1 MRTCQILGLILAIPL
16 AGQTPSPDVLKQ
28 AAAEVVD
35 SRRVFTQQM
44 VDSIF
49 SFAELGYQE
58 TETSAYVTGL
68 LEKEG
73 FTVTRGVAGMP
84 TAWVAS
90 WGTGKPVIGLMA
102 DIDGLPETSQKPGVA
117 YRDPLI
123 PNGPGHG
130 EGHNAGQAVNVTAA
144 LAVKGLMQ
152 RYNIPGTIRLYP
164 GVAEELLGSRT
175 YMVNAGL
182 FKDLDIMLSSHISS
196 DFATAWGF
204 PNGSGLVSTQ
214 YSFHGVSAH
223 GAGSPWRGKSAL
235 DAVELMNVGWNY
247 RREHLRP
254 EHRSHY
260 VIVHG
265 GDQPNVVPPEATVW
279 YFFREWD
286 YARINELHAIGTK
299 IAKAAAEMTDTT
311 MTEQVLGAAWPGAF
325 NKPLAEALMTNIQK
339 IGMPQWS
346 AVDQLLARGSQKMMG
361 VTDSGLPEKAGTL
374 SEGRMGGNAGSDDIA
389 EVSWNV
395 PTVVLRYPGNI
406 PGMIGHHWSSGIAMA
421 TPIAHKGATAGA
433 KAHAMTILDLLTK
446 PELLAAS
453 KAAFAEQTKDVKWQS
468 LIPPTTKPPVDFN
481 REKMERVRPQLQ
493 KLRFDPTKYQTYLE
507 QLGIKYPTLQDTA
520 AAPR

>member
-1 MRTCQILGLILAIPL
+1 MLVRQALAAILVFPL
-16 AGQTPSPDVLKQ
+16 AAQVPSTEVLKQ
-28 AAAEVVD
+28 AAAEMVD
-35 SRRVFTQQM
+35 GRRVFTQQF
-44 VDSIF
+44 VDSVF
-49 SFAELGYQE
+49 SFSELGYQE
-58 TETSAYVTGL
+58 TETSAYVTGI

-84 TAWVAS
+84 TAWVAQ
-90 WGTGKPVIGLMA
+90 WGSGKPVIGLMA

-117 YRDPLI
+117 FHDPLI

-130 EGHNAGQAVNVTAA
+130 EGHNAGQALNVTAA
-144 LAVKGLMQ
+144 LAVKSLMQ
-152 RYNIPGTIRLYP
+152 RYKIPGAIRLYP

-196 DFATAWGF
+196 EFGTAWGF
-204 PNGSGLVSTQ
+204 PNGSGMVSTQ

-223 GAGSPWRGKSAL
+223 AAGSPWRGHSAL

-286 YARINELHAIGTK
+286 FERINELHAIGSK
-299 IAKAAAEMTDTT
+299 IAKAAADMTDTT
-311 MTEQVLGAAWPGAF
+311 VTERVLGAAWPGAF
-325 NKPLAEALMTNIQK
+325 NKPLAEALMANIRTL
-339 IGMPQWS
+339 GMPVWS
-346 AVDQLLARGSQKMMG
+346 ADDQALAQGAQKMMKSA
-361 VTDSGLPEKAGTL
+361 VVGLPTKVGDLGQGT
-374 SEGRMGGNAGSDDIA
+374 SAGNAGSDDIA

-406 PGMIGHHWSSGIAMA
+406 PGMIGHHWSSGISMA
-421 TPIAHKGATAGA
+421 TPIAHKGATVGA
-433 KAHAMTILDLLTK
+433 KAQAMTILDLLTK
-446 PELLAAS
+446 PELLAS
-453 KAAFAEQTKDVKWQS
+453 CKAAFAEQTRDVKWQS
-468 LIPPTTKPPVDFN
+468 LIPLDLAPPVTFN
-481 REKMERVRPQLQ
+481 KEKMDRVRPQLQ
-493 KLRFDPTKYQTYLE
+493 KLRYDPTKYQTYME
-507 QLGIKYPTLQDTA
+507 QLGIKYPTLLPQ
-520 AAPR
+520 